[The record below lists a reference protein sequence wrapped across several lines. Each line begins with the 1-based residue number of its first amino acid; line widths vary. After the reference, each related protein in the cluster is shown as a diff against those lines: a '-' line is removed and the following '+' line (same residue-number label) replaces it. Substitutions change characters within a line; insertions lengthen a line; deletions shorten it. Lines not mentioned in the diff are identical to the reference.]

1 MGNKKFLEIIKVI
14 IELLNN
20 IKEKIVVKDD
30 VYKII

>member
-30 VYKII
+30 VYKSI